1 MDEMEF
7 SKKTILVVDDDV
19 GIQETLMGLLE
30 LEGYDPVL
38 ARDGREALMLLEEK
52 PPSLILLDLV
62 MPRLDGQGF
71 VEELEHRGL
80 RRRFP
85 IIVLSADGRVALKA
99 RQIGADDFLPKP
111 FDLDV
116 VLNKV
121 ASWTTR

>member
-1 MDEMEF
+1 MDNVE
-7 SKKTILVVDDDV
+7 SRKKTILVVDDDV
-19 GIQETLMGLLE
+19 GIQETLVGL
-30 LEGYDPVL
+30 
-38 ARDGREALMLLEEK
+38 
-52 PPSLILLDLV
+52 
-62 MPRLDGQGF
+62 
-71 VEELEHRGL
+71 LEHRGL